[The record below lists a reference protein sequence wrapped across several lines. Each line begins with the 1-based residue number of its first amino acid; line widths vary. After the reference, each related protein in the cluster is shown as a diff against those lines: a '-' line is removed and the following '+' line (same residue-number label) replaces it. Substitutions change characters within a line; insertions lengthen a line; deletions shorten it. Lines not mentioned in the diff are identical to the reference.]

1 MNEAFR
7 GRIPVLARGSN
18 PWVLECHKLQKK
30 YGPIKAQTAQNWTK
44 CESITTEPR
53 FLITWQGILSTRYR
67 YFMRK

>member
-30 YGPIKAQTAQNWTK
+30 YGPIKAQAAQNWTK

-53 FLITWQGILSTRYR
+53 LLTT
-67 YFMRK
+67 